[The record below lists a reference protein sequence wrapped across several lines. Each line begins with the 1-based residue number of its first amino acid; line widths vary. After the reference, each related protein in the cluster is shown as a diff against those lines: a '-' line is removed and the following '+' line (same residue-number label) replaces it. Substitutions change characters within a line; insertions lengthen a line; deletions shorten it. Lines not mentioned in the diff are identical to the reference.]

1 MYDIVENREF
11 KNDKHHCHRTSLL
24 KERKKDIVSNWS
36 RSSIERKATVITVNN
51 FKLYPYSSLIN
62 AFWNRRKKKLQDL
75 LNQIEFWKLLT
86 LQIIHHL
93 IVRRTTTP
101 PSHRQNWL
109 EMFMYGKCF
118 FALSNL
124 ISRHDGLQRTNTTS
138 YIYYTNYLQELSF
151 RQYIPLLIKRF
162 QSQCGDRVRGELPRF
177 YISFCLRF

>member
-24 KERKKDIVSNWS
+24 KERKKDIISNWS
-36 RSSIERKATVITVNN
+36 RSSIERKATVITP
-51 FKLYPYSSLIN
+51 LLITSSFI
-62 AFWNRRKKKLQDL
+62 RIHHSSTHSEIEEEKKLQNF

-138 YIYYTNYLQELSF
+138 YIYYTNYLQELS
-151 RQYIPLLIKRF
+151 RLY
-162 QSQCGDRVRGELPRF
+162 
-177 YISFCLRF
+177 Y